1 MADQDVTKTV
11 EREGVSIPYIDQG
24 EGTPIVLLPG
34 MSLDV
39 SYLGRLAASLADDG
53 YRAVRVGS
61 RQPPADPDATVSMH
75 DLAADVNAVLS
86 ALDLPPAWV
95 AGHAFGNRVARTVAL
110 DHPDRVA
117 GVILL
122 AAGGTVQPSPE
133 AADALKIAFSDVPRD
148 KGVKAMEYMVGDPAD
163 AEPAYDAIMKASHPE
178 LGAMQ
183 RNAVMS
189 TPQDEWAALAPRKP
203 VLIIQGTND
212 QMAPPANGEQLAA
225 AAPDQ
230 VTLAWIEGAGHL
242 FAFLHPEQT
251 AKDIVGYIKDQ
262 AG

>member
-1 MADQDVTKTV
+1 MS
-11 EREGVSIPYIDQG
+11 ERHESGTIERDGASIAYIDQG
-24 EGTPIVLLPG
+24 EGTPVVLLPG
-34 MSLDV
+34 MSLDI
-39 SYLGRLAASLADDG
+39 SYLGRLADALAADG
-53 YRAVRVGS
+53 LRPVRVGS
-61 RQPPADPDATVSMH
+61 RQPPSDPDAAVTMH
-75 DLAADVNAVLS
+75 DLADDVNAVLT

-95 AGHAFGNRVARTVAL
+95 AGHAFGNRVARAVAL

-133 AADALKIAFSDVPRD
+133 ASDALRIAFSDVPRD
-148 KGVKAMEYMVGDPAD
+148 QGVKAMEYMVGDPAD
-163 AEPAYDAIMKASHPE
+163 AESAYDAIMKASHPE

-183 RNAVMS
+183 HRATTD
-189 TPQDEWAALAPRKP
+189 TPQDEWAALAPGKP

-212 QMAPPANGEQLAA
+212 RMAPPANGEQLAK

-230 VTLAWIEGAGHL
+230 VALAWIQGAGHL
-242 FAFLHPEQT
+242 FAFLHPDQT
-251 AKDIVGYIKDQ
+251 AKDIVGYIKDH